1 MHRLITVGKIKN
13 PALAEF
19 AEELQ
24 KRMTRFFKLE
34 IKELK
39 ESHLEKES
47 LQILPWMKGYYNVA
61 LQIEG
66 KMLDSLAF
74 SDFLFKSQRDM
85 PLCFILGGPDGLS
98 LKVIESCVFQ
108 LSLSPM
114 TFPHDLARLLL
125 LEQIYRAGTIFQ
137 GHPYHLKH

>member
-1 MHRLITVGKIKN
+1 MHRLIAVGKIKN
-13 PALAEF
+13 SAMAEF

-24 KRMTRFFKLE
+24 KRVSRFFKLE
-34 IKELK
+34 IKEIK
-39 ESHLEKES
+39 ENQLEKES
-47 LQILPWMKGYYNVA
+47 AQILPLMKGYYTVA
-61 LQIEG
+61 LHIEG
-66 KMLDSLAF
+66 KLLSSLAF
-74 SDFLFKSQRDM
+74 SDFLFKSQRSA
-85 PLCFILGGPDGLS
+85 PTCFILGGPDGLS
-98 LKVIESCVFQ
+98 RTVIDACSFH